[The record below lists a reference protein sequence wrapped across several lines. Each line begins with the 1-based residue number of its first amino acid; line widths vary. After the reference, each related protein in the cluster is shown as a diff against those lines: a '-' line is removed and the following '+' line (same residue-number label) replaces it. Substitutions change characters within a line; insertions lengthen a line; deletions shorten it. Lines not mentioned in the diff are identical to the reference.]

1 MNPKRLLT
9 KEQGPRGEGQEFYT
23 KGRNCKGLGREQML
37 KKRQNGKELNEAKP
51 FVKKAVNKDC
61 LPQEPVIRR
70 KHSSYGTLFK
80 VPEKSSPTST
90 FLESQDSKAKARS
103 PHWRPVCPKT

>member
-1 MNPKRLLT
+1 MNPKWLLT

-23 KGRNCKGLGREQML
+23 KGRNCKGLGLGREQML
-37 KKRQNGKELNEAKP
+37 KNRRNGKELNEAKP

-90 FLESQDSKAKARS
+90 FLESQDQ
-103 PHWRPVCPKT
+103 RPRQEVHIGDQ